1 VDVEAARETPHQKEV
16 CMSVHSL
23 RLMQRSLATLALIV
37 FSVVGVASAACVGDS
52 PEAVLKCYAEAHE
65 LRDIGALEEL
75 LASDYVWVAVSP
87 HRAHLVERGT
97 TLEASRGMFTDPRAE
112 SVSVTFAD
120 GYDVVDG
127 DDPDTWRIEGVL
139 LTLSVKMESV
149 TEPHAIATSAT
160 YYVRKAPA
168 TKWGYEIY
176 REVTFEGVTFTSE

>member
-1 VDVEAARETPHQKEV
+1 
-16 CMSVHSL
+16 MSVHSF
-23 RLMQRSLATLALIV
+23 RPMQRSLATLALVIL
-37 FSVVGVASAACVGDS
+37 SVAGAASAACVGDS

-65 LRDIGALEEL
+65 LRDIGVLEEL

-87 HRAHLVERGT
+87 NRAHLTERGE
-97 TLEASRGMFTDPRAE
+97 TLDASRGMFTDPRVE
-112 SVSVTFAD
+112 SVSLTFAD

-127 DDPDTWRIEGVL
+127 HDPDTWLIEGLL

-149 TEPHAIATSAT
+149 TEPDAITVGAT

-168 TKWGYEIY
+168 TKSGYEIY

>member
-1 VDVEAARETPHQKEV
+1 
-16 CMSVHSL
+16 
-23 RLMQRSLATLALIV
+23 MQRSLATLALVV

-87 HRAHLVERGT
+87 HRAQLIERGK
-97 TLEASRGMFTDPRAE
+97 TLEASRGMFTDPRLE
-112 SVSVTFAD
+112 SVSLGFTD

-127 DDPDTWRIEGVL
+127 HDAETWRIEGVVA
-139 LTLSVKMESV
+139 TLSAKLESM
-149 TEPHAIATSAT
+149 TEPHVVAASAT

-168 TKWGYEIY
+168 TKSGYEIY
-176 REVTFEGVTFTSE
+176 REVTFEGVTFTNE